1 METEHIPERKEC
13 RKIRHRHR
21 KSEDERRYDRQ
32 GRRLLRTA
40 DGEHGFEFV
49 GAALLVGKAL
59 PFRVRIVTMMVGV
72 DAFAI
77 AAAQARDHIGL
88 PMLLVLMDIQSN
100 HGEQIPAGEQRRGD
114 DGNPILD
121 VSFPLHL
128 CKVSKKKIIFTIPIS
143 YDRNE

>member
-21 KSEDERRYDRQ
+21 KSEDERRYDRH

-40 DGEHGFEFV
+40 NGEHGFEIV

-88 PMLLVLMDIQSN
+88 PMLSISVDVN
-100 HGEQIPAGEQRRGD
+100 PRDGEQIPDRQQQGRQRLEKTD
-114 DGNPILD
+114 SVVLQT
-121 VSFPLHL
+121 HH
-128 CKVSKKKIIFTIPIS
+128 CKCSDKKDIFIIPI
-143 YDRNE
+143 YGDN